1 MTASEKSL
9 ELVIIG
15 CGEIYQALSAESAI
29 YAKDQERLRCISL
42 PGPAAIADEADSLLA
57 TLDPG
62 RHQLFIA
69 IEANALNH
77 ARLELY
83 GRARLR
89 GFRMSTMVHPTAYV
103 SPSAS
108 LGDNVWVGPGAHV
121 AAGCKVGSNTLIGV
135 HSRLDLNAMIGTHV
149 WIGAGCS
156 IGSGSRIGNH
166 CVLGTDVKLCAGTR
180 LGKYSLLEQPGPWSG
195 EISAGTFAVNNYAEP
210 AKVIGAGYTHSL
222 RA

>member
-1 MTASEKSL
+1 
-9 ELVIIG
+9 
-15 CGEIYQALSAESAI
+15 
-29 YAKDQERLRCISL
+29 
-42 PGPAAIADEADSLLA
+42 
-57 TLDPG
+57 
-62 RHQLFIA
+62 LFIA
-69 IEANALNH
+69 VEANALNH

-89 GFRMSTMVHPTAYV
+89 GFRMITLVHPTAYV
-103 SPSAS
+103 SPAAS
-108 LGDNVWVGPGAHV
+108 LGDNVWLGPGAHV

-135 HSRLDLNAMIGTHV
+135 HSRLDLDAMVGTHV

-195 EISAGTFAVNNYAEP
+195 EISAGTFSVNNYAEP
-210 AKVIGAGYTHSL
+210 AKVVGRGYTHSV